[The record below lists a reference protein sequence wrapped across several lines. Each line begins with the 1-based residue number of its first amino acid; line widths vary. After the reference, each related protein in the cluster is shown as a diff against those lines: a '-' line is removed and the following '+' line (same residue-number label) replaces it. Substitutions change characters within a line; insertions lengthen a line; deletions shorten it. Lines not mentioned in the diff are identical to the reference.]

1 MLNNDIKVRLDQYL
15 CSSTMWDLC
24 DLLLRKEG
32 NQYKDINLENL
43 RQAIYYAV
51 EHIETIREVLP
62 KFTVHGMQHSCNVLD
77 IMEKLLISMQIVNID
92 ETGTLSSL
100 MSSYEV
106 ALLILTAFFHDI
118 GMCLL
123 SRDEDVSK
131 EEWYDDYSYGKLHY
145 DVNDLKKRY
154 IRDCHHIRV
163 KLFIEDYNKKVPEF
177 GWIEKNSNHKSFL
190 GLERICKSHN
200 EGKEAVDR
208 LDSIVQQDEKF
219 CAIILR
225 LADILDLDN
234 TRAPLNEME
243 DIKFEETNDD
253 IYSWYEWK
261 KHRGAERVSF
271 DSNGVLILLGKTTET
286 IVYQKLNTMVDW
298 IRVELDLC
306 RELLRNT
313 SVPYRDKRLPQMINN
328 KVEAE
333 GFELGQY
340 AYEIKKNDALKLFM
354 GENLYMD
361 RMVFVRELL
370 QNSIDA
376 SVYYQ
381 KIKENELNRLGYM
394 GGILKIK
401 PVSIHVWKDDMNK
414 VSFLI
419 EDSGIGMNRK
429 IITNYFLKIGKSFY
443 QSEAFKHSGV
453 NFVPISRFGVG
464 FLSAFLVTDEITVV
478 TKHYEEPGTLL
489 QLTLNINADE
499 YVLRENCKKN
509 NKYDIRQNIID
520 WNGDSISLARTFKE
534 KECGTL
540 IYFKIKEEIIN
551 GDMDRFISAIDKYL
565 LVAPVQVHCDINGF
579 VVEHENLQ
587 NQFMRNI
594 IVQLEKNDVSR
605 ALHRNIKSFSED
617 EEIFFES
624 LPILLD
630 YSDDKGRINGRLQI
644 LTVYDTK
651 FKQNSYNFSYSVD
664 YDEDSLIVKF
674 GGYEKNICDAGLN
687 PDYQMLGLVN
697 KVKIYFNGINHL
709 SINNKDQS
717 NTLAPAFFSG
727 YLMLEGKFR
736 PEVDVARSGN
746 GFLNLET
753 IACLNYLYFKEI
765 QNYVKDDF
773 SKRNAFFSLKQP
785 EIFLDIDRSLYL
797 EHEIFDKAIQPFNW
811 NEISII
817 KTENGFLS
825 INEIKEFFYNSG
837 ISEIELL
844 EDITLSDSTDFRALV
859 VRYLLKSNFRIILKI
874 NENVERVF
882 IKSTKD
888 VLDDYS
894 LPPLFLI
901 EYENLEILKYGN
913 YPLNK
918 QHWFSKWLIGIC
930 KSEGFAENRSF
941 LIRHLRRNIV
951 NNPSKGKGLVD
962 DINKILQKY
971 MNTVL
976 ENRDIITYRPKE
988 QDLRD
993 WLQVFK

>member
-15 CSSTMWDLC
+15 CSSKMWNLC
-24 DLLLRKEG
+24 GLLLKKEE

-62 KFTVHGMQHSCNVLD
+62 KFTIHGMQHSCNVLD
-77 IMEKLLISMQIVNID
+77 IMEKLLISMQIVSID
-92 ETGTLSSL
+92 ETGAPFSL

-106 ALLILTAFFHDI
+106 ALLILAAFFHDI

-123 SRDEDVSK
+123 SRDEDVSE

-145 DVNDLKKRY
+145 DVNDLKKKY
-154 IRDCHHIRV
+154 IRDCHHIRA
-163 KLFIEDYNKKVPEF
+163 KLFIDDYNKKAPEF

-190 GLERICKSHN
+190 GLGRICKSHN

-208 LDSIVQQDEKF
+208 LDNIVQQDEKF

-234 TRAPLNEME
+234 TRAPLSEME

-261 KHRGAERVSF
+261 KHRGAEGVSF

-286 IVYQKLNTMVDW
+286 IVYQKLNAMVGW
-298 IRVELDLC
+298 IRAELDLC

-313 SVPYRDKRLPQMINN
+313 SVSYRDKRLPQMINN
-328 KVEAE
+328 KIEAE
-333 GFELGQY
+333 GFEVGQY
-340 AYEIKKNDALKLFM
+340 AYEIEKNDAIKLFM

-381 KIKENELNRLGYM
+381 KIKESELKRLGYI

-401 PVSIHVWKDDMNK
+401 PVSIHVWKDDMNN

-419 EDSGIGMNRK
+419 EDSGIGMSRE
-429 IITNYFLKIGKSFY
+429 IITKYFLKIGKSFY
-443 QSEAFKHSGV
+443 QSEAFRHSGV

-478 TKHYEEPGTLL
+478 TKHYKEPDILL

-587 NQFMRNI
+587 NQFMSNI
-594 IVQLEKNDVSR
+594 TVQLEKNDVCR

-624 LPILLD
+624 LPILVD

-644 LTVYDTK
+644 LTAYDTK
-651 FKQNSYNFSYSVD
+651 LKQDSYNFSYSAD

-674 GGYEKNICDAGLN
+674 GGYEKNISDAGLN

-746 GFLNLET
+746 GYLNLET

-797 EHEIFDKAIQPFNW
+797 EHEIFDKVIQPFNW

-817 KTENGFLS
+817 KTEKGFLS

-844 EDITLSDSTDFRALV
+844 EDITLSDSTDFRALL
-859 VRYLLKSNFRIILKI
+859 VRYLLKSNFEIILKI
-874 NENVERVF
+874 NENVDRVF
-882 IKSTKD
+882 IKSTKEI
-888 VLDDYS
+888 LGDYS

-930 KSEGFAENRSF
+930 KLESFAENRSF
-941 LIRHLRRNIV
+941 LIRHLRRNLV
-951 NNPSKGKGLVD
+951 NNPSKSKELVD

-976 ENRDIITYRPKE
+976 ENRDIVTYRAKE

-993 WLQVFK
+993 WLQVFE